1 MTGIEIFRQSPADLV
16 VTDIV
21 MPGMHGL
28 DVIKT
33 LRSEYPDIP
42 IVALSGSGVED
53 FRKSTTFGKN
63 CTIEKPFLTREL
75 LRAVNN
81 YLAEDD

>member
-1 MTGIEIFRQSPADLV
+1 MTGIETFRHSPAGPV

-42 IVALSGSGVED
+42 IVALSGSSVED
-53 FRKSTTFGKN
+53 LRKSTTIRAN
-63 CTIEKPFLTREL
+63 CAIEQPFLTREL
-75 LRAVNN
+75 LGAVND

>member
-1 MTGIEIFRQSPADLV
+1 MTGIETFRQSPADLV

-42 IVALSGSGVED
+42 IVALSGSGVEGL
-53 FRKSTTFGKN
+53 RKSTTIRAN
-63 CTIEKPFLTREL
+63 CAIEQPFLTREL
-75 LRAVNN
+75 LGAVND

>member
-1 MTGIEIFRQSPADLV
+1 MSRILIIDDDYQIRLALRKRLEMSGNIVEEAMDGLRGIETFRHSPADLV

-33 LRSEYPDIP
+33 LRSECPDIP
-42 IVALSGSGVED
+42 QSWH
-53 FRKSTTFGKN
+53 
-63 CTIEKPFLTREL
+63 
-75 LRAVNN
+75 
-81 YLAEDD
+81 YLEPV